1 MYHMTDNKQTVHFEI
16 EYFQGVTCI
25 GCVMI
30 EDLAIDVEFTNDE
43 ITKMRQLVSQL
54 DDALYSD
61 GLMPVLKDV
70 APELYECIDLA
81 ACSAIFNFLVE
92 DGIRQ
97 GYIDADDDS
106 PKDQVTM
113 EDNPEYI
120 CNIPVDFLP

>member
-70 APELYECIDLA
+70 APELYERIDSA